1 MVKVIKE
8 GSDEARN
15 PSPGEFEALLNES
28 QEAGLVLPGEIV
40 TGRVVSVGREW
51 VFVDLGG
58 KSEGVIAV
66 TELTDEE
73 GKVKAGDDVE
83 ATVLTTRGGVRL
95 SVKLSKGSQNDSV
108 LRDAFENQ
116 IPIEGRVLEVNKGG
130 FVVDIGSTR
139 AFCPVSQIDSSFVE
153 KPEQYLNQAFTFRII
168 DYKPEAGNVVVSR
181 RVILEAER
189 KAMAAQMKAGIKVGQ
204 LLSGVVK
211 KLMPFGAF
219 VDIGGMD
226 GLVHVSQICWD
237 RVDDP
242 AKVLQEGQRVQV
254 KVLQFDTNTDKL
266 SLSIKEAG
274 VDPWSQVGDRWPVGS
289 AVEGEVMR
297 LERFGAFVKLE
308 PGLEGLVHI
317 SEMSWVGRVRHP
329 SDLLTVGQR
338 IRVIILGVD
347 PNQKRISLGMKQLSD
362 DPWSDVD
369 TRYAVDSMV
378 LGKVDHIA
386 SGGVF
391 INLEEGITGF
401 LPGSLA
407 GLAPGEP
414 LGSGFKIGKDVK
426 LKVKE
431 VDAERRRITL
441 MADDSADR
449 EERDAV
455 QQHFAKQNAQST
467 KKPDNDKG
475 SFGKLLEDALKS
487 GKFPTRD

>member
-1 MVKVIKE
+1 
-8 GSDEARN
+8 
-15 PSPGEFEALLNES
+15 
-28 QEAGLVLPGEIV
+28 
-40 TGRVVSVGREW
+40 
-51 VFVDLGG
+51 
-58 KSEGVIAV
+58 
-66 TELTDEE
+66 
-73 GKVKAGDDVE
+73 
-83 ATVLTTRGGVRL
+83 
-95 SVKLSKGSQNDSV
+95 
-108 LRDAFENQ
+108 
-116 IPIEGRVLEVNKGG
+116 
-130 FVVDIGSTR
+130 
-139 AFCPVSQIDSSFVE
+139 
-153 KPEQYLNQAFTFRII
+153 
-168 DYKPEAGNVVVSR
+168 
-181 RVILEAER
+181 
-189 KAMAAQMKAGIKVGQ
+189 
-204 LLSGVVK
+204 
-211 KLMPFGAF
+211 
-219 VDIGGMD
+219 
-226 GLVHVSQICWD
+226 
-237 RVDDP
+237 VDDP

-338 IRVIILGVD
+338 VRVIILGVD
-347 PNQKRISLGMKQLSD
+347 PSQKRISLGMKQLSD
-362 DPWSDVD
+362 DPWSDAD

-378 LGKVDHIA
+378 NGKVDHIA

-407 GLAPGEP
+407 GMGPGEP

-455 QQHFAKQNAQST
+455 KQHFAKQAAQTT
-467 KKPDNDKG
+467 KKPEDDKG
-475 SFGKLLEDALKS
+475 SFGRLLEDALKS
-487 GKFPTRD
+487 GKFPKRD